1 MVQLMQAY
9 RSWILAQHIEGCT
22 LSEGSDDNVV
32 ISGDLVKGW
41 VNFYDI
47 DGACIVELRME
58 RVLDG
63 EPAFFLHFELEDIVR
78 AQKLFGEM
86 AEAIHDATHREIR
99 HVLLCCSCGM
109 TTTFFAMKLNEVA
122 QGLGLDYEF
131 SAQPIED
138 AKRNG
143 ADYAAVLL
151 APQVGYQRKDVSQ
164 ALPNTLVVE
173 LPGKLFGS
181 YDAPGVL
188 RLVVDA
194 LSGSRVSADGEQM
207 HIARELDSTK
217 RVLAVSFVHREDEP
231 TLSYRVLDHGKVA
244 LSGMLV
250 SRSFDIRTLE
260 DLAATLRV
268 KGWKTSEFDAIGVAV
283 PGVVDNGTL
292 VERHNGEEV
301 HYDLGAA
308 LAEMWGT
315 RVFVD
320 YNASAAAVGCYV
332 SQDKYE
338 NVAFHAQ
345 AIGIAD
351 GEEGYVVEGR
361 PLVGRSG
368 RSGHLGPLAPKFS
381 LGMDVEDAAWR
392 VGGMRELVGRYLAS
406 LACTIAPD
414 VVYVWCDLLPDMGEL
429 REELEKTLPASAVPE
444 LVDVSDYDERVLVGE
459 LALCLDRLTKTTS

>member
-1 MVQLMQAY
+1 MDQLKQAY
-9 RSWILAQHIEGCT
+9 RSWILAQDVEGCT
-22 LSEGSDDNVV
+22 LTEGEGDGIV

-47 DGACIVELRME
+47 DGACIVELRLE

-63 EPAFFLHFELEDIVR
+63 EPAFFLHFELEDIIR
-78 AQKLFGEM
+78 AQNLFDEM
-86 AEAIHDATHREIR
+86 VEAIHDATHREVR
-99 HVLLCCSCGM
+99 QVLLCCSCGM
-109 TTTFFAMKLNEVA
+109 TTTYFAMKLNEVS
-122 QGLGLDYEF
+122 QSLGLDYEF

-143 ADYAAVLL
+143 AEYAAVLL
-151 APQVGYQRKDVSQ
+151 APQVGYQRKDVSE
-164 ALPNTLVVE
+164 ALPDTLVIE

-181 YDAPGVL
+181 YDAAGVL

-194 LSGSRVSADGEQM
+194 LSGSHSFAGGEQM
-207 HIARELDSTK
+207 QIARDFDRTK
-217 RVLAVSFVHREDEP
+217 RVLALSYVHREDEP
-231 TLSYRVLDHGKVA
+231 TLSYRVLEYGEVT

-250 SRSFDIRTLE
+250 RRTFNIRTLD

-268 KGWKTSEFDAIGVAV
+268 KGWKTSEFDAIGIAV
-283 PGVVDNGTL
+283 PGIVDNGVL
-292 VERHNGEEV
+292 VEHGNGEEV
-301 HYDLGAA
+301 RYDLAGK
-308 LAEMWGT
+308 LSELWGT
-315 RVFVD
+315 SVYVD

-332 SQDKYE
+332 SQSEYE

-361 PLVGRSG
+361 PLVGRAG

-414 VVYVWCDLLPDMGEL
+414 VIYVWCDLLPDMDEL
-429 REELEKTLPASAVPE
+429 REELEKTLPASAVPA
-444 LVDVSDYDERVLVGE
+444 LVDVADYDECVLVGE
-459 LALCLDRLTKTTS
+459 LALCLDRLTKASA